1 MDFLLDNLILII
13 LFFVFLLIISIFFR
27 ALKLAVF
34 IGIILLI
41 VSFLGGTL
49 SEDTSSFINK
59 FSSYTQETIVPLVES
74 NLDTSEFIYDKTTKE
89 YVIGSDTFRISGTK
103 DTNLATIEI
112 NKKSYQIDASFLSEY
127 INKKVAEIEEPKTK

>member
-13 LFFVFLLIISIFFR
+13 LFFVFLLIVSIFFR

-112 NKKSYQIDASFLSEY
+112 NKKSYEIDASFLSEY
-127 INKKVAEIEEPKTK
+127 INKKVAEIEQPKTK